1 MRWQSLQ
8 IYPQI
13 SCKYKT
19 LNIINKKNTFYK
31 IEQKQLKQMHIFVS
45 LILKS
50 KNIIMSNFKLYIII
64 FFLIFSCS
72 NNNDNEIFNQPKSF
86 TFVACE
92 GNFGASN
99 GSVYMI
105 NELGEVSSINEIGD
119 VVQSLEVYNNKL
131 FVIVNNS
138 HKIIAYDI
146 NENGLS
152 LPGIEIS
159 TEGSSPREM
168 VIINDNLY
176 FTNWNTNDVKV
187 LSLINYTV
195 NELVSFEGKPESI
208 IYDNENLFVGIQ
220 LNNDYSDS
228 NKMIKI
234 NLSNNEVEEEYE
246 IGYGPTSILKS
257 STDIFIAN
265 TYYDENFN
273 AFFSTS
279 RVDLTTGETTINN
292 YGDGVVCGGS
302 VLKLNNDV
310 YRSYDGGIVMLDN
323 ELNFINDT
331 RIGNE
336 DPSQVYSSEII
347 NDKVYFGITNFTD
360 INLVKIYNLDN
371 ELESTIEVGL
381 FPGDFAYWE
390 EQH

>member
-1 MRWQSLQ
+1 
-8 IYPQI
+8 
-13 SCKYKT
+13 
-19 LNIINKKNTFYK
+19 
-31 IEQKQLKQMHIFVS
+31 
-45 LILKS
+45 
-50 KNIIMSNFKLYIII
+50 
-64 FFLIFSCS
+64 
-72 NNNDNEIFNQPKSF
+72 
-86 TFVACE
+86 
-92 GNFGASN
+92 
-99 GSVYMI
+99 MI

-119 VVQSLEVYNNKL
+119 VVQSLEVHNNKL

-146 NENGLS
+146 TENGLS
-152 LPGIEIS
+152 LTGIEVS

-168 VIINDNLY
+168 VIVNNNLY
-176 FTNWNTNDVKV
+176 FTNWNSNDVKV
-187 LSLINYTV
+187 LNLFNYTV
-195 NELVSFEGKPESI
+195 SELVSFEGKPESI

-228 NKMIKI
+228 NKMFKI

-257 STDIFIAN
+257 STDIFVAN
-265 TYYDENFN
+265 TYYDQNFN

-279 RVDLTTGETTINN
+279 RLDLMTGETTINN
-292 YGDGVVCGGS
+292 YGEGVVCGGS
-302 VLKLNNDV
+302 VLKLNNDI

-331 RIGNE
+331 KIGNE
-336 DPSQVYSSEII
+336 EPSQVYSSEII

-390 EQH
+390 EQQ

>member
-1 MRWQSLQ
+1 M
-8 IYPQI
+8 Y
-13 SCKYKT
+13 
-19 LNIINKKNTFYK
+19 
-31 IEQKQLKQMHIFVS
+31 IFAN
-45 LILKS
+45 LILNQK
-50 KNIIMSNFKLYIII
+50 IIMSNFKLYIIT

-146 NENGLS
+146 TENGLS
-152 LPGIEIS
+152 LPGIEVS

-168 VIINDNLY
+168 VIVNNNLY
-176 FTNWNTNDVKV
+176 FTNWNSNDVKV
-187 LSLINYTV
+187 LNLFNYTV
-195 NELVSFEGKPESI
+195 SELVSFEGKPESI
-208 IYDNENLFVGIQ
+208 IYDNENLVVGIQ

-228 NKMIKI
+228 NKMFKI

-257 STDIFIAN
+257 STDIFVAN
-265 TYYDENFN
+265 TYYDQNFN

-279 RVDLTTGETTINN
+279 RLDLMTGETTINN
-292 YGDGVVCGGS
+292 YGEGVVCGGS
-302 VLKLNNDV
+302 VLKLNNDI

-331 RIGNE
+331 KIGNE
-336 DPSQVYSSEII
+336 EPSQVYSSEII

-390 EQH
+390 EQQ

>member
-1 MRWQSLQ
+1 
-8 IYPQI
+8 
-13 SCKYKT
+13 
-19 LNIINKKNTFYK
+19 
-31 IEQKQLKQMHIFVS
+31 
-45 LILKS
+45 
-50 KNIIMSNFKLYIII
+50 MSNSKSYIII

-138 HKIIAYDI
+138 SKIIAYDI
-146 NENGLS
+146 TENGLS

-159 TEGSSPREM
+159 TEGSGPREM
-168 VIINDNLY
+168 VIVNDKLY

-187 LSLINYTV
+187 LNLFNYTV
-195 NELVSFEGKPESI
+195 SELASFEGKPESI

-228 NKMIKI
+228 NKMFKI

-246 IGYGPTSILKS
+246 IGYGPTSIVKS
-257 STDIFIAN
+257 GNQIFVAN
-265 TYYDENFN
+265 TYYDQDFN

-279 RVDLTTGETTINN
+279 RVDLITGETTINN

-302 VLKLNNDV
+302 VLKLNSDI

-331 RIGNE
+331 KIGNE
-336 DPSQVYSSEII
+336 EPSQVYSSEII
-347 NDKVYFGITNFTD
+347 NDKLYFGITNFTD

-390 EQH
+390 EQQ